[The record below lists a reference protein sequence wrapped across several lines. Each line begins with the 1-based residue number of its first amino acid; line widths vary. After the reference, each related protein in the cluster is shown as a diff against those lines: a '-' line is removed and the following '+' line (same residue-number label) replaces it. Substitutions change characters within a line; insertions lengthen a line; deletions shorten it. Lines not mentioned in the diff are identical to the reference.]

1 MINKLYVDFHII
13 QTVPPSCVN
22 RDDTNS
28 PKTAIYGGV
37 RRARISS
44 QAWKKATRDM
54 FKERGIRTKSLQEII
69 TKKIVS
75 QNPSI
80 SMEEAEQKAEKVLKA
95 ANKTLN
101 EKDGEA
107 KALFFISPKQVE
119 ELALLAAGD
128 NFDKKTVQA
137 ALNANPTIDIALFGR
152 MLADDPTLNIDACCQ
167 VAHAI
172 STHKTETEFDFF
184 TAIDDCSPGDNR
196 GAGMMGTVEFN
207 SSTLYRYATV
217 AVHDLKVQLGN
228 KDAAADAV
236 LEFAQAFIT
245 SMPTGK
251 QNTFANRTLP
261 DYVLVTLRQDQPVN
275 FVGAFESAVKSNNG
289 YVAQSIEKLTLYAN
303 SVYSN
308 YCDKPMQSYIIGDG
322 LNLQG
327 LLTKLE
333 EDMRN
338 DLAD

>member
-1 MINKLYVDFHII
+1 MINKLYVIPYYTDC
-13 QTVPPSCVN
+13 TPSCVN
-22 RDDTNS
+22 RTIQH
-28 PKTAIYGGV
+28 PKTLYTGYA
-37 RRARISS
+37 ARISS

-261 DYVLVTLRQDQPVN
+261 DMFRYLKTGPARKFCWCL
-275 FVGAFESAVKSNNG
+275 
-289 YVAQSIEKLTLYAN
+289 
-303 SVYSN
+303 
-308 YCDKPMQSYIIGDG
+308 
-322 LNLQG
+322 
-327 LLTKLE
+327 
-333 EDMRN
+333 
-338 DLAD
+338 